1 MSDTPLQE
9 PPALSSGSVPTL
21 ASRPLQPISD
31 PSASK
36 RVCFYKSGDHT
47 FSGHRMVINTRTF
60 KTFDALLDA
69 LSKKVPLPFGVRT
82 ITTPRGIHLVKG
94 LDGFHDGGSYVC
106 SDQKR
111 VKPLNLDAV
120 HQRQVPWNT
129 TRPVSAGQ
137 RGHHGFPFG
146 QFGRRNEAIT
156 RPAKRVALRT
166 PKRLVVIKNRDP
178 AVKRTI
184 VLQRRTAP
192 TFDAL
197 LDYLSQVMQ
206 FPVLKLYSADGR
218 RVDGLAALIL
228 CSGVIVAAGNEPF
241 RLGNHNVHRTA
252 QMAQSIYPSALQPQ
266 HQQKKSFSSGRGS
279 RNFSLSSERFIVN
292 QINKSRNGST
302 NSHVHR
308 RTASFETE
316 VNHNP
321 TSVDMESCDTVRVD
335 DGRHTRI
342 LPQDDDI
349 EKSFRVNQDGSM
361 TVEMKVRLNIKEEEL
376 LHWTTTLSRSSLSQ
390 RTVCASKSES
400 GNSPPDS
407 DTTMA
412 KDPSGISEDTPKD
425 ENHPTGIGNGV
436 GRSDEQI
443 HEGSPAALE
452 KSKSRF
458 KRTPTP
464 GPRHARKRASVES
477 IKMMTESGVQ
487 ESTLGQ
493 YSYVERSETTEEYCV
508 VRHISSSSNRPV
520 PKPRKTA
527 SAGASKGS
535 HSIRSGVAEIQN
547 NGMEITETV
556 MHISETQGCYD
567 NYFYVENW
575 LQEVHPGSVPY
586 TQETITEESEPQT
599 KVVFQI
605 GGDSE
610 AKSECQTNTDDAA
623 AADAQSRLRTNKSA
637 EAFGPVDNESSTSN
651 LLSPKAQITPVLQ
664 QLCSSL
670 QCIRRASESKEPSD
684 REKSSSLPDF
694 STHVASVFGSSPKAF
709 LSFLSVMTLR
719 DTLTGSVARDSCG
732 SRTASEAMLVM
743 ESLQKIST
751 IEDEEEQR
759 ASLTDLQSRTSS
771 QLKGHWRDFQVLRE
785 RLESEPLS
793 PKFSEQE
800 FALDVISED
809 GGDAFDDQHLHIDEL
824 MEELNMPRDL
834 REAISSTLQQSKRFY
849 PEVEESTCVEKE
861 IHCSDSEEERE
872 HLVKKQEAKQSPEPD
887 TNCTAETIAETSV
900 KENNENGEVPAGE
913 SDSFNKMQSEEE
925 REKCLE
931 IGPDVKKSETGRTE
945 METEEKVEPSKHP
958 EPCLEVDICEEQEDK
973 EGIGDEYKEGGRGK
987 REGKEKEKQVEE
999 VEEYGKEVKDR
1010 EDGNTKDVEET
1021 MEEERQEKE
1030 GSEMRE
1036 EFEEPDEKEEEGR
1049 EEETIVSGEEEEEK
1063 EELEERES
1071 EVEGEEEWKG
1081 AEVEETDAKQ
1091 HKVVET
1097 EAEEVTKKDEEEEWE
1112 DVEEERENRD
1122 ADAKE
1127 REEEM
1132 KEKKEE
1138 VEENS
1143 EEKDEGV
1150 EVTEVIEI
1158 GEEEDVEEVIEIGEE
1173 EEDIDE
1179 KEEEVEEGG
1188 GGEANEKDTDINEVE
1203 QSRDEEE
1210 EEEEVSVE
1218 EQELEEREE
1227 REDEVDTE
1235 AVQEVESCE
1244 GEAEEETEESEEKQE
1259 LNDGYKQVEERE
1271 LKEENLRFRE
1281 HVTAAADGTKAGKR
1295 LLEETDCL
1303 QQQSSCEEANADTK
1317 GREHE
1322 VESSIR
1328 SSSRGQCEDG
1338 TDTVKDLKT
1347 DDGEEGNNSL
1357 LYPVGISQELLDFVN
1372 SALRSSSL
1380 IFTYDA
1386 RGNVKIEPENARVVQ
1401 TKRIM
1406 IPKSRE
1412 GSLYGLKR
1420 LPSPSTSDLSDY
1432 RPETSESGG
1441 YNTLQSI
1448 DIASDSE
1455 EGPSERESPN
1465 HRHTR
1470 HTNME
1475 RTNSKLSRRSP
1486 SELSQSPRLNS
1497 GGSFSSYDSRTKAS
1511 REDLSYFSSASSL
1524 KAGMESVIK
1533 AAQCFSI
1540 ASEVDSNDGVLI
1552 DQGRWLLK
1560 ENHLIRKSPP
1570 VPIGM
1575 YGELDTTSIDTYQE
1589 SEGSPKHYVTQ
1600 NNPLAVISSSDL
1612 EEMAKPPTPKCTYY
1626 IMSHGSDSD
1635 PFLDDVSV
1643 TSGKKGKSNGKGK
1656 GLRVSPTTDTT
1667 RSWPKKNGS
1676 ISSFA
1681 SVEFKLPDNRV
1692 HPEGD
1697 ESSSAV
1703 TQPRRPSSVRRR
1715 VLQDSLDTLHVRCGQ
1730 YCPIL

>member
-9 PPALSSGSVPTL
+9 PPALSSGSAPTL

-252 QMAQSIYPSALQPQ
+252 QMAQSIYSDAVEPSALQPQ

-400 GNSPPDS
+400 GNSPPAS
-407 DTTMA
+407 DNTVA

-425 ENHPTGIGNGV
+425 ENHPTGIGNGI
-436 GRSDEQI
+436 GCSDEQI

-464 GPRHARKRASVES
+464 GPRHASKRASVES
-477 IKMMTESGVQ
+477 IKMTTESGVQ

-567 NYFYVENW
+567 NYFANSTEGIPLHSRMPIPRTKPASIDSVPHSSSIDFTPRASTSDSLRRWQEEILSLSSEPISPAHTFRINRPSFTDNETRTTTHSPQRETESLIKDSPVRSEKKKKTIKPTGKRKSLPSISSIDKKQKDSIASPPKSSKHSSSDKLSSGTVGGRSLSSSKSDKSGQKGGETEKIKTKKKVSKDNATPREEQDALLNIENAKRTSSKKQMNTNHRVQRDNGHNVNTPETRPSMKKNMLDILQPKSSALPGKKVMTKQKAKSGNKPSSPKQTLTESVSKPTLDPSPSDLHQYVENW

-623 AADAQSRLRTNKSA
+623 ATNADAVTKCASSLSVPLCHEEPTAKDLCVSMPSVRGHPAHQQSRLRTNKSA
-637 EAFGPVDNESSTSN
+637 EAFGPVDNVSSTSN
-651 LLSPKAQITPVLQ
+651 LLSPKAQIKPVLQ

-684 REKSSSLPDF
+684 LEKSSSLPDF

-809 GGDAFDDQHLHIDEL
+809 GDAFDDQHIDEL

-834 REAISSTLQQSKRFY
+834 REAISSTFQQSKRFY
-849 PEVEESTCVEKE
+849 PEVEESTYVEKE
-861 IHCSDSEEERE
+861 IHCS
-872 HLVKKQEAKQSPEPD
+872 EAKQSPEPD
-887 TNCTAETIAETSV
+887 TDCIAETIAETSV

-925 REKCLE
+925 CEKRQE
-931 IGPDVKKSETGRTE
+931 MGPDVKRSETGRTE
-945 METEEKVEPSKHP
+945 MEEKVEPSKHP
-958 EPCLEVDICEEQEDK
+958 EPCLEADICEKQED
-973 EGIGDEYKEGGRGK
+973 EGIGDEYKEGGQGK
-987 REGKEKEKQVEE
+987 REGTEKEKQVEE
-999 VEEYGKEVKDR
+999 VEEYGKEVKGR
-1010 EDGNTKDVEET
+1010 EDDNTKDVEET
-1021 MEEERQEKE
+1021 TEEERQEKD

-1036 EFEEPDEKEEEGR
+1036 EFEEPDEKEVEGR
-1049 EEETIVSGEEEEEK
+1049 GEEMIVSGEEEEEEK
-1063 EELEERES
+1063 EELEERGT

-1097 EAEEVTKKDEEEEWE
+1097 EEEEVTKKDEEEEWE
-1112 DVEEERENRD
+1112 DVEEQRENRD
-1122 ADAKE
+1122 ADEKE
-1127 REEEM
+1127 GEVEM
-1132 KEKKEE
+1132 NEKKEE
-1138 VEENS
+1138 VDENS

-1158 GEEEDVEEVIEIGEE
+1158 GEEEDAEEVIEIGEE
-1173 EEDIDE
+1173 EEDIVE
-1179 KEEEVEEGG
+1179 KEEEVEEEEKVEEGG
-1188 GGEANEKDTDINEVE
+1188 GGEVNEKDTDINEVE
-1203 QSRDEEE
+1203 QSSEEEEE

-1218 EQELEEREE
+1218 EQEQEE
-1227 REDEVDTE
+1227 REDEVDME

-1244 GEAEEETEESEEKQE
+1244 GEAEEETEE
-1259 LNDGYKQVEERE
+1259 
-1271 LKEENLRFRE
+1271 
-1281 HVTAAADGTKAGKR
+1281 
-1295 LLEETDCL
+1295 
-1303 QQQSSCEEANADTK
+1303 
-1317 GREHE
+1317 
-1322 VESSIR
+1322 
-1328 SSSRGQCEDG
+1328 
-1338 TDTVKDLKT
+1338 
-1347 DDGEEGNNSL
+1347 
-1357 LYPVGISQELLDFVN
+1357 
-1372 SALRSSSL
+1372 
-1380 IFTYDA
+1380 
-1386 RGNVKIEPENARVVQ
+1386 
-1401 TKRIM
+1401 
-1406 IPKSRE
+1406 
-1412 GSLYGLKR
+1412 
-1420 LPSPSTSDLSDY
+1420 
-1432 RPETSESGG
+1432 
-1441 YNTLQSI
+1441 
-1448 DIASDSE
+1448 
-1455 EGPSERESPN
+1455 
-1465 HRHTR
+1465 
-1470 HTNME
+1470 
-1475 RTNSKLSRRSP
+1475 
-1486 SELSQSPRLNS
+1486 
-1497 GGSFSSYDSRTKAS
+1497 
-1511 REDLSYFSSASSL
+1511 
-1524 KAGMESVIK
+1524 
-1533 AAQCFSI
+1533 
-1540 ASEVDSNDGVLI
+1540 
-1552 DQGRWLLK
+1552 
-1560 ENHLIRKSPP
+1560 
-1570 VPIGM
+1570 
-1575 YGELDTTSIDTYQE
+1575 
-1589 SEGSPKHYVTQ
+1589 
-1600 NNPLAVISSSDL
+1600 
-1612 EEMAKPPTPKCTYY
+1612 
-1626 IMSHGSDSD
+1626 
-1635 PFLDDVSV
+1635 
-1643 TSGKKGKSNGKGK
+1643 
-1656 GLRVSPTTDTT
+1656 
-1667 RSWPKKNGS
+1667 
-1676 ISSFA
+1676 
-1681 SVEFKLPDNRV
+1681 
-1692 HPEGD
+1692 
-1697 ESSSAV
+1697 
-1703 TQPRRPSSVRRR
+1703 
-1715 VLQDSLDTLHVRCGQ
+1715 
-1730 YCPIL
+1730 